1 MSKLIGILFGLIT
14 SAVTAWMFQQIGGIM
29 AGGITSFW
37 GESWLYISVILPF
50 AMVFGI
56 LGGYFQK
63 HSRLSTKKLW
73 QISIGSAFFITWFSG
88 TIGAILGETLTRGSM
103 ETINVEGTW
112 VWGTIYA
119 FVLLPITV
127 LFARFVIDIF
137 HKLIKK
143 ITPVP

>member
-1 MSKLIGILFGLIT
+1 MK
-14 SAVTAWMFQQIGGIM
+14 IM
-29 AGGITSFW
+29 PLQVIK
-37 GESWLYISVILPF
+37 LYI
-50 AMVFGI
+50 
-56 LGGYFQK
+56 GGYFQK

-88 TIGAILGETLTRGSM
+88 TIGAIIGETLTRGSM

-127 LFARFVIDIF
+127 PFARFVIDIF
-137 HKLIKK
+137 RKLIKK
-143 ITPVP
+143 